1 MARTLYQ
8 GLRGRKPV
16 TILLGALSADFT
28 ADTVG
33 VRRSVEIVDCLERQV
48 ANAFLSR
55 IESRDVLYDIGAECG
70 VYGILAAKRCQKV
83 VCFEPFPDSYS
94 NVLGN
99 ITLNHLTNCDV
110 CQVAIGNKRGVLR
123 MSNSTNGQIH
133 CPRMDPSG
141 HIEVPVMPLDEIVNS
156 LPIPSVLKIDVE
168 GLERQVF
175 EGSLSLLPTVR
186 LVLVELHPHI
196 PNEDHEWIKE
206 LLRSHGFMLQV
217 FTSRPPAVHVL
228 AAKT

>member
-1 MARTLYQ
+1 MNALVQLSYNQSVCKIVKSCGLSPMARTLYQ

-99 ITLNHLTNCDV
+99 IATL
-110 CQVAIGNKRGVLR
+110 
-123 MSNSTNGQIH
+123 M
-133 CPRMDPSG
+133 
-141 HIEVPVMPLDEIVNS
+141 
-156 LPIPSVLKIDVE
+156 
-168 GLERQVF
+168 F
-175 EGSLSLLPTVR
+175 
-186 LVLVELHPHI
+186 
-196 PNEDHEWIKE
+196 
-206 LLRSHGFMLQV
+206 
-217 FTSRPPAVHVL
+217 
-228 AAKT
+228 